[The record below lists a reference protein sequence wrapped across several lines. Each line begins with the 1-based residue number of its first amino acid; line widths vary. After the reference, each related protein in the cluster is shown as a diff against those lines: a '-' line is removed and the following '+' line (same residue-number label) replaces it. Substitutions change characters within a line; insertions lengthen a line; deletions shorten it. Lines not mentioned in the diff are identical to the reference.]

1 MKLSYFDCQFL
12 AQKLK
17 NIARNPDVDSYD
29 KRYCDTLLPYFERI
43 VESRPDGVRMSSDVE
58 IAFDDKIN
66 ERIAELVSQENKVQ
80 EKIDLMEKIRANM
93 TKVGSSPLTRGTRL
107 DGYWSE
113 LKRLADRWEKDLSDL
128 KEINEISEAEAKAEG
143 EVLELFWD
151 FIEEVD
157 ELAEEVGLYD
167 EEE

>member
-1 MKLSYFDCQFL
+1 MTVKVIQ
-12 AQKLK
+12 
-17 NIARNPDVDSYD
+17 
-29 KRYCDTLLPYFERI
+29 CDH
-43 VESRPDGVRMSSDVE
+43 
-58 IAFDDKIN
+58 K
-66 ERIAELVSQENKVQ
+66 K
-80 EKIDLMEKIRANM
+80 
-93 TKVGSSPLTRGTRL
+93 RL

-113 LKRLADRWEKDLSDL
+113 LKRLADRWEKDISDL
-128 KEINEISEAEAKAEG
+128 KEIDEISEAEAKAEG

>member
-1 MKLSYFDCQFL
+1 MT
-12 AQKLK
+12 
-17 NIARNPDVDSYD
+17 ARV
-29 KRYCDTLLPYFERI
+29 
-43 VESRPDGVRMSSDVE
+43 
-58 IAFDDKIN
+58 IN
-66 ERIAELVSQENKVQ
+66 CNHKQ
-80 EKIDLMEKIRANM
+80 
-93 TKVGSSPLTRGTRL
+93 RL
-107 DGYWSE
+107 DGYWLK
-113 LKRLADRWEKDLSDL
+113 LKRLADEWEKDLSEL

>member
-1 MKLSYFDCQFL
+1 MTVKVIQ
-12 AQKLK
+12 
-17 NIARNPDVDSYD
+17 
-29 KRYCDTLLPYFERI
+29 CDH
-43 VESRPDGVRMSSDVE
+43 
-58 IAFDDKIN
+58 K
-66 ERIAELVSQENKVQ
+66 K
-80 EKIDLMEKIRANM
+80 
-93 TKVGSSPLTRGTRL
+93 RL

-151 FIEEVD
+151 YIEEVD
-157 ELAEEVGLYD
+157 ELTEEVGLYD

>member
-1 MKLSYFDCQFL
+1 MTVKVIQ
-12 AQKLK
+12 
-17 NIARNPDVDSYD
+17 
-29 KRYCDTLLPYFERI
+29 CDH
-43 VESRPDGVRMSSDVE
+43 
-58 IAFDDKIN
+58 K
-66 ERIAELVSQENKVQ
+66 K
-80 EKIDLMEKIRANM
+80 
-93 TKVGSSPLTRGTRL
+93 RL

-143 EVLELFWD
+143 EVLELFWE

>member
-1 MKLSYFDCQFL
+1 MTVKVIQ
-12 AQKLK
+12 
-17 NIARNPDVDSYD
+17 
-29 KRYCDTLLPYFERI
+29 CDH
-43 VESRPDGVRMSSDVE
+43 
-58 IAFDDKIN
+58 K
-66 ERIAELVSQENKVQ
+66 K
-80 EKIDLMEKIRANM
+80 
-93 TKVGSSPLTRGTRL
+93 RL

-113 LKRLADRWEKDLSDL
+113 LKRLADRWEKDLSEL

>member
-1 MKLSYFDCQFL
+1 MTVKVIQ
-12 AQKLK
+12 
-17 NIARNPDVDSYD
+17 
-29 KRYCDTLLPYFERI
+29 CDH
-43 VESRPDGVRMSSDVE
+43 
-58 IAFDDKIN
+58 K
-66 ERIAELVSQENKVQ
+66 K
-80 EKIDLMEKIRANM
+80 
-93 TKVGSSPLTRGTRL
+93 RL

-113 LKRLADRWEKDLSDL
+113 LKRLADKWEKDLSDL

>member
-1 MKLSYFDCQFL
+1 MTVKVIQCDH
-12 AQKLK
+12 K
-17 NIARNPDVDSYD
+17 
-29 KRYCDTLLPYFERI
+29 KR
-43 VESRPDGVRMSSDVE
+43 
-58 IAFDDKIN
+58 
-66 ERIAELVSQENKVQ
+66 
-80 EKIDLMEKIRANM
+80 IDW
-93 TKVGSSPLTRGTRL
+93 
-107 DGYWSE
+107 YWSE

-167 EEE
+167 EEEE

>member
-1 MKLSYFDCQFL
+1 MTVKVIQ
-12 AQKLK
+12 
-17 NIARNPDVDSYD
+17 
-29 KRYCDTLLPYFERI
+29 CDH
-43 VESRPDGVRMSSDVE
+43 
-58 IAFDDKIN
+58 K
-66 ERIAELVSQENKVQ
+66 K
-80 EKIDLMEKIRANM
+80 
-93 TKVGSSPLTRGTRL
+93 RL

-157 ELAEEVGLYD
+157 EFAEEVGLYD

>member
-1 MKLSYFDCQFL
+1 MTVKVIQCDH
-12 AQKLK
+12 K
-17 NIARNPDVDSYD
+17 
-29 KRYCDTLLPYFERI
+29 KRI
-43 VESRPDGVRMSSDVE
+43 
-58 IAFDDKIN
+58 
-66 ERIAELVSQENKVQ
+66 
-80 EKIDLMEKIRANM
+80 
-93 TKVGSSPLTRGTRL
+93 

-113 LKRLADRWEKDLSDL
+113 LKKLADRWEKDLSDL